1 MAAVAS
7 RYEAVRRQVADAA
20 DIAGA
25 LADEITIVAVTKTVG
40 IDDIRSAL
48 AAGISDFGENR
59 VQEFLGKYG
68 LFPDA
73 NWHFIGTLQTNKV
86 KDVVGRACLIH
97 SVDSLH
103 LLEEIGKRAQAA
115 GRRPAG
121 PAAGERVGR
130 GLEARLR
137 AAATCARRSSRR
149 RTCPT
154 WRCAGL
160 MTMAPFGR
168 PEDARWVF
176 RELRE
181 LRDSLREMPLNG
193 VELNELSMGMT
204 NDFRVAVEE
213 GSTIVRVGRPSSAVA
228 QDMRR
233 RP

>member
-1 MAAVAS
+1 MPAIAS

-20 DIAGA
+20 DVSGRQPS
-25 LADEITIVAVTKTVG
+25 DVTIVAVTKTVG
-40 IDDIRSAL
+40 IAEVRAAL
-48 AAGISDFGENR
+48 TAGLEDFGENR

-73 NWHFIGTLQTNKV
+73 HWHFIGTLQTNKV
-86 KDVVGRACLIH
+86 KDVVGRAWLIH

-103 LLEEIGKRAQAA
+103 LLTEI
-115 GRRPAG
+115 
-121 PAAGERVGR
+121 
-130 GLEARLR
+130 
-137 AAATCARRSSRR
+137 SRR
-149 RTCPT
+149 AEKAGVVQPVLLQVNVSGEESKHGFDCCDVRE
-154 WRCAGL
+154 ALIEASGMGSVEVHGL

-193 VELNELSMGMT
+193 VELTELSMGMS

-213 GSTIVRVGRPSSAVA
+213 GATIVRVGGAIFGR
-228 QDMRR
+228 
-233 RP
+233 